1 MSVTENGIGQH
12 RSAHLIEAGFGLA
25 RQRIDTSRKFFDLQ
39 VGHTLK
45 NGVIIEEVLHGRLY

>member
-12 RSAHLIEAGFGLA
+12 RSAHLIEASFSLA
-25 RQRIDTSRKFFDLQ
+25 WQRIGTSRKFFDLQ

-45 NGVIIEEVLHGRLY
+45 NGVIVEEILHGRLD